1 MYEFARGPLV
11 WIALLVFAGGCL
23 YRLVWMV
30 RAAKQDKVVIPYM
43 SWKYGLRSLLHWIV
57 PFASRNMRLHPVM
70 TVVTFVFH
78 ICLLLTPIF
87 LLAHNVLWQQSWGVS
102 WWSLP
107 SRLADVM
114 TVAVMAGGI
123 FFIGRRLRLPEVR
136 NVTDYSDYLLIAV
149 VLAPFVTG
157 FIASQQWFAY
167 RTMVILHMWTGA
179 LMLMAIPFTRLS
191 HMLYF
196 IFTRMYM
203 GSEFGAV
210 RNAKDW

>member
-1 MYEFARGPLV
+1 
-11 WIALLVFAGGCL
+11 
-23 YRLVWMV
+23 
-30 RAAKQDKVVIPYM
+30 
-43 SWKYGLRSLLHWIV
+43 
-57 PFASRNMRLHPVM
+57 
-70 TVVTFVFH
+70 
-78 ICLLLTPIF
+78 
-87 LLAHNVLWQQSWGVS
+87 
-102 WWSLP
+102 
-107 SRLADVM
+107 M

-210 RNAKDW
+210 RNAKDR